1 MTVAT
6 YVWIAGV
13 LVMAAYS
20 VVSYRRLRQKL
31 LTASPLRENIY
42 LADEITSPFVMGL
55 VRPNI
60 YLPSDMEEREQAY
73 IIRHEQHHIRRG
85 DHIVKALAFLALSIH
100 WFNPL
105 VWVAFIYSNKDMEM
119 SCDEAVVKKMGAD
132 ILADYTASL
141 LSLATGKHIIAG
153 MPLAFGEGDTKGRI
167 RNLANWRKPAFWIV
181 LVAVVAC
188 VALAVSL
195 ITNPKG
201 ISIYDIIE
209 EDGYTIIG
217 QEQVEVTLSVP
228 KEVLSDTIYT
238 EEGQQFKEKEVIVY
252 QTDETIIFLDEVRVS
267 ECKVEQVIT
276 LI

>member
-1 MTVAT
+1 
-6 YVWIAGV
+6 
-13 LVMAAYS
+13 
-20 VVSYRRLRQKL
+20 
-31 LTASPLRENIY
+31 
-42 LADEITSPFVMGL
+42 
-55 VRPNI
+55 
-60 YLPSDMEEREQAY
+60 
-73 IIRHEQHHIRRG
+73 
-85 DHIVKALAFLALSIH
+85 
-100 WFNPL
+100 
-105 VWVAFIYSNKDMEM
+105 M